1 MHVNYSPCDKVRKKL
16 SLDVSDEEF
25 EVFMGTR
32 AEELSVKIEELKRSP
47 RLADLRQ
54 ELEDE
59 KIFEYLT
66 ERADIEE
73 KTV

>member
-1 MHVNYSPCDKVRKKL
+1 MEALRKKL
-16 SLDVSDEEF
+16 SVGVSDEEF

-32 AEELSVKIEELKRSP
+32 AEELGVKIEELKRSP